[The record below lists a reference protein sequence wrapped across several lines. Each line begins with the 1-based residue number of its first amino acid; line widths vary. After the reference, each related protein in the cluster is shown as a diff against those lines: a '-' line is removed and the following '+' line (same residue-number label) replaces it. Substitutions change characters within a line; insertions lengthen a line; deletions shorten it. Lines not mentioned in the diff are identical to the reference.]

1 MKREGEGKKEEEE
14 GEGEEGEEEIGEG
27 VILKRYDKF
36 RYLDHMTDLIVE
48 AYGNTLEEL
57 FENSAIG
64 LVNAMFETSKVDVTD
79 SLKIMA
85 EGYDFKSLLYDWIEK
100 IILSIYID
108 KMIITKFDSLSFSTR
123 DKDKNNNNNN
133 NKTQTISS
141 EEKELIANDLYFSD
155 SKGCSLK
162 DNIIYILECI
172 GKGEKINLGKHE
184 YKIEVKSITYH
195 EMQIKRNQNGYYTVR
210 FLVDL

>member
-1 MKREGEGKKEEEE
+1 MKREGGEEEE
-14 GEGEEGEEEIGEG
+14 EEEEEEEIGEG

-48 AYGNTLEEL
+48 AYGNTLEEV

-123 DKDKNNNNNN
+123 DKDNSN

-155 SKGCSLK
+155 SKGCGLK
-162 DNIIYILECI
+162 DNIIYKLECI
-172 GKGEKINLGKHE
+172 GKGEKINLDKHE
-184 YKIEVKSITYH
+184 YKVEVKSITYH